1 MTGVVSSR
9 FHVLYS
15 GANSIRVGLLMLCAD
30 AVVPTMN
37 IVGPYGLMHYL
48 ATMRG
53 YVYRSVVPVLH
64 IEMSSPTS
72 RAARTWL

>member
-1 MTGVVSSR
+1 
-9 FHVLYS
+9 
-15 GANSIRVGLLMLCAD
+15 MLCAD

-53 YVYRSVVPVLH
+53 YVYRSVVPVLS